1 MFSRTLTQLS
11 RRAVSLSGSTSRSF
25 HLSSSR
31 FAEASALGS
40 DAPMKVTISMPSSSL
55 FEGTAD
61 MVIIPGLDGD
71 YGVTK
76 NHSPII
82 TQLKAGCV
90 SVFPEGESEAQ
101 KFFISGG
108 FALTHANSHTDIA
121 VVEAAKLDDL
131 DSDAVKELYSQA
143 TKELATAP
151 EGSKAKAEA
160 LIEVETAKS
169 MAQELGITL

>member
-1 MFSRTLTQLS
+1 MLS
-11 RRAVSLSGSTSRSF
+11 RSLYSLSRNTVARRTIGNSVRNMM
-25 HLSSSR
+25 
-31 FAEASALGS
+31 AEATGTM
-40 DAPMKVTISMPSSSL
+40 DAPMKVNISMPSGNL

-90 SVFPEGESEAQ
+90 SVFGEGEKDAQ
-101 KFFISGG
+101 KFFVSGG
-108 FALTHANSHTDIA
+108 FALTHANSVTDIA
-121 VVEAAKLDDL
+121 VVEAAKLEDL
-131 DSDAVKELYSQA
+131 DSDAIKEVYNQA
-143 TKELATAP
+143 QKDLASSP

-160 LIEVETAKS
+160 LVEVETAKS
-169 MAQELGITL
+169 MAAELGITL